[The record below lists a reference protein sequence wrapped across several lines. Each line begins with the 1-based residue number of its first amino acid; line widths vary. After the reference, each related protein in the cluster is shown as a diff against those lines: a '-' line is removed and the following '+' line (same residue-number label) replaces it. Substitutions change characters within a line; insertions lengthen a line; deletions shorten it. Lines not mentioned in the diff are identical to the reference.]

1 MIPCQPLLDVLIA
14 RGIEDIDS
22 FIQPPSWSDL
32 PEPKSIP
39 EMANAADRVLAAV
52 RDKQRIA
59 IFGDYDCDGI
69 LGTHILR
76 SVLCAGCQV
85 ETCSVEIPPTKRGQ
99 SMASITQENSL
110 FEIDRELDTLLDE
123 IEEEIESRGEVSA
136 EMMERFQQ
144 FWEAHSEK
152 ADRIG
157 RFLRM
162 MEAHVQ
168 YCRSE
173 ASRLQDRV
181 RSSERKAT
189 HTKYMVMYYRKS
201 RELKKIEG
209 REFTLRIQ
217 KNSQD
222 SVPLTDETQVPM
234 RYRMVAARLDGAF
247 WERVIESVPEDMR
260 RLLVAS
266 IQDASPSNEAIK
278 QAVQSQIAVP
288 GAEAYRGDHLR
299 VA

>member
-1 MIPCQPLLDVLIA
+1 
-14 RGIEDIDS
+14 
-22 FIQPPSWSDL
+22 
-32 PEPKSIP
+32 
-39 EMANAADRVLAAV
+39 
-52 RDKQRIA
+52 
-59 IFGDYDCDGI
+59 
-69 LGTHILR
+69 
-76 SVLCAGCQV
+76 
-85 ETCSVEIPPTKRGQ
+85 
-99 SMASITQENSL
+99 MASIAQEHSL

-123 IEEEIESRGEVSA
+123 IEEEIENHGDASPELVD
-136 EMMERFQQ
+136 RFQQ
-144 FWEAHSEK
+144 FCEAHGEK

-162 MEAHVQ
+162 MEARVQ

-173 ASRLQDRV
+173 ANRLQERA

-189 HTKYMVMYYRKS
+189 QTKYMVMYYLKS

-222 SVPLTDETQVPM
+222 SVRFSDETQVPM
-234 RYRMVAARLDGAF
+234 RYRSVAARVEGSL
-247 WERVIESVPEDMR
+247 WERVIESVPEDMG

-266 IQDASPSNEAIK
+266 IQDASPSNETIK
-278 QAVQSQIAVP
+278 QAIQNQIAVP
-288 GAEAYRGDHLR
+288 GAEVYRGDHLR